1 MFVKITKSGKYE
13 YVQLVQSY
21 RENGQTKHKVML
33 NLGRLDHIA
42 GNPSFQRLAIRL
54 QELSGVKNR
63 VDLDE
68 ISEGEIVNYGYT
80 VYKKLFQELGL
91 KSILNNLQEQS
102 KAQFSLSDSCFLMVL
117 QHLLNPCSKRG
128 AYLSQDRYV
137 QLPQVDLNHLYR
149 SLDILHIHKE
159 KLEDTLYYHHR
170 TLLSMHVDV
179 VFFDVTTFHFESVKA
194 DSLRDFGFSK
204 NGKFNEVQVVL
215 ALLVDTEGRPIG
227 YELFPGDTFESKTLE
242 SALEKLEKRFGLRQV
257 IIVADRGINSKLNL
271 KRIAERGYR
280 YIVASRI
287 RKMKKELTEKLLDPK
302 GYTELPLDEEGET
315 FRYKVIEHHNEIKEE
330 KEVYT
335 IPERLVFTYSSKR
348 AKKDRADRSR
358 LIEKAHFL
366 LADQAKIKASNK
378 KGGKK
383 YLKEIGSNSTW
394 VLDEASIARDEQ
406 FDGYYGLQTND
417 HNLTPKALLEAY
429 HRLWKIE
436 ESFRIMKSTLEVRP
450 VFHWTESRI
459 KGHFVVCFLA
469 FILERTLELKLKKA
483 GITASPQ
490 KIREAIN
497 AMCFT
502 KVDIG
507 ENTFYIKSKGTELSS
522 KILRALRIK
531 PPKNITP
538 SEEMVL

>member
-1 MFVKITKSGKYE
+1 
-13 YVQLVQSY
+13 
-21 RENGQTKHKVML
+21 
-33 NLGRLDHIA
+33 
-42 GNPSFQRLAIRL
+42 
-54 QELSGVKNR
+54 
-63 VDLDE
+63 
-68 ISEGEIVNYGYT
+68 
-80 VYKKLFQELGL
+80 
-91 KSILNNLQEQS
+91 
-102 KAQFSLSDSCFLMVL
+102 
-117 QHLLNPCSKRG
+117 
-128 AYLSQDRYV
+128 
-137 QLPQVDLNHLYR
+137 
-149 SLDILHIHKE
+149 
-159 KLEDTLYYHHR
+159 
-170 TLLSMHVDV
+170 
-179 VFFDVTTFHFESVKA
+179 
-194 DSLRDFGFSK
+194 
-204 NGKFNEVQVVL
+204 
-215 ALLVDTEGRPIG
+215 
-227 YELFPGDTFESKTLE
+227 
-242 SALEKLEKRFGLRQV
+242 
-257 IIVADRGINSKLNL
+257 
-271 KRIAERGYR
+271 
-280 YIVASRI
+280 
-287 RKMKKELTEKLLDPK
+287 LLDPK